1 MEMNVYMALV
11 DCPNLEAKGETER
24 IHRAGCLLP
33 SYSGGYVDLLNDENS
48 LSISYLSINRLAL
61 TVYQIILAC
70 RTVTVF
76 QFQSLAIDH
85 LQTPLNP
92 VNPVTPVK
100 VILLTV
106 TTNDSTCR
114 TSSIEMTKYDQ
125 KQLC

>member
-1 MEMNVYMALV
+1 MNVYMALV

-61 TVYQIILAC
+61 TVYRIILTC
-70 RTVTVF
+70 RTVTV
-76 QFQSLAIDH
+76 FQSLAIDH

-92 VNPVTPVK
+92 VNPVLPVK

-106 TTNDSTCR
+106 TTHDSACR
-114 TSSIEMTKYDQ
+114 ASSIEMTKYDQ